1 MKRRTFFKYTVP
13 SIVAPVFIGGFNLR
27 AFAASPLVQAFNNSS
42 TDGNVLVLIQLA
54 GGNDGLN
61 MVIPVDYYSQYFNA
75 RKNIAIEE
83 NKILRLSN
91 NDGTGLHPSMTGIQN
106 LYNDGKISLVQG
118 VSYPAPNFSHFKAT
132 DIWLTGEDSSD
143 NITTGWLGRYLE
155 QQYPGYPEHYPNPQM
170 PDPFAIQIGS
180 VVSPALQGHSYP
192 MGMAISNPESFYKM
206 LEDHQDKNDD
216 HFNNDRVA
224 DQLSYLRQLSEKTD
238 AYAGVIKQAAK
249 KSKTLSTKYE
259 DKGKNNL
266 SEQLKIVARLISGGL
281 QTKVYVV
288 NIGGFDTHAGQTV
301 NTDTSKG
308 KHAQL
313 LENLSNSIAAFM
325 DDLKLMGVDDR
336 VMGMTFSEFGR
347 RIKSNASGGTDHGVA
362 APVIV
367 FGKKVKG
374 GQIGHSPII
383 PDNATVN
390 DNVSMQYDF
399 RSLYA
404 SILKDW
410 LGVDQN
416 ALSSILLHNFDT
428 LPLIG

>member
-13 SIVAPVFIGGFNLR
+13 SIVAPVFLGGFNLR

-61 MVIPVDYYSQYFNA
+61 MVIPVDYYSQYINA

-83 NKILRLSN
+83 SKILRLTG
-91 NDGTGLHPSMTGIQN
+91 NDSTGLHPSMTGIQN
-106 LYNDGKISLVQG
+106 LYNDGQISLVQG

-155 QQYPGYPEHYPNPQM
+155 QQYPGYPDHYPNPQM

-216 HFNNDRVA
+216 HFNSDRVA
-224 DQLSYLRQLSEKTD
+224 NQLSYLRELSEKTD
-238 AYAGVIKQAAK
+238 AYAGVIKKAAK

-347 RIKSNASGGTDHGVA
+347 RIRSNASGGTDHGVA

-383 PDNATVN
+383 PDNVTVN
-390 DNVSMQYDF
+390 DNVAMQYDF

-428 LPLIG
+428 LPLIA

>member
-13 SIVAPVFIGGFNLR
+13 SIVAPVFLGGFNLR
-27 AFAASPLVQAFNNSS
+27 AFAASPLVQAYNNSS
-42 TDGNVLVLIQLA
+42 TEGNVLVLIQLA

-83 NKILRLSN
+83 NKILRLAN
-91 NDGTGLHPSMTGIQN
+91 NDSTGLHPSMTGIQN

-132 DIWLTGEDSSD
+132 DIWLTGEDSTD

-155 QQYPGYPEHYPNPQM
+155 QQYPGYPDHYPNPQM

-216 HFNNDRVA
+216 HFNSDRVA
-224 DQLSYLRQLSEKTD
+224 DQLSYLRELSEKTD

-249 KSKTLSTKYE
+249 KSKNLSTKYD
-259 DKGKNNL
+259 DKARNNL

-281 QTKVYVV
+281 KTKVYVV

-347 RIKSNASGGTDHGVA
+347 RIRSNASGGTDHGVA

-367 FGKKVKG
+367 FGKNVKG
-374 GQIGHSPII
+374 GQIGHSPVI

-390 DNVSMQYDF
+390 DNIAMQYDF

-410 LGVDQN
+410 LGVDKN
-416 ALSSILLHNFDT
+416 ALSSILLHDFNT
-428 LPLIG
+428 LPLIA

>member
-1 MKRRTFFKYTVP
+1 MKRRTFFKYTIP

-27 AFAASPLVQAFNNSS
+27 AFAASPLVQAFNDSS
-42 TDGNVLVLIQLA
+42 TAGNVLVLIQLA

-61 MVIPVDYYSQYFNA
+61 MVIPVDFYSQYFNA

-83 NKILRLSN
+83 NKILRLSG
-91 NDGTGLHPSMTGIQN
+91 NDSTGLHPSMTGIQN

-132 DIWLTGEDSSD
+132 DIWLTGEDASD

-216 HFNNDRVA
+216 HFNSDRVA

-313 LENLSNSIAAFM
+313 LENLSQSIEAFM

-383 PDNATVN
+383 PDSATVN
-390 DNVSMQYDF
+390 DNVTMQYDF

-410 LGVDQN
+410 LAVDQN

-428 LPLIG
+428 LPLIA

>member
-13 SIVAPVFIGGFNLR
+13 SIVAPVFLGGFNLR

-61 MVIPVDYYSQYFNA
+61 MVIPVDYYSQYINA

-83 NKILRLSN
+83 NKILRLTG
-91 NDGTGLHPSMTGIQN
+91 NDSTGLHPSMTGIQN

-132 DIWLTGEDSSD
+132 DIWLTGEDSAD

-155 QQYPGYPEHYPNPQM
+155 QQYPGYPDHYPNPQM

-216 HFNNDRVA
+216 HFNTDRVA
-224 DQLSYLRQLSEKTD
+224 DQLSYLRELSEKTD

-249 KSKTLSTKYE
+249 KSKNLSTKYD
-259 DKGKNNL
+259 DKARNNL

-281 QTKVYVV
+281 KTKVYVV

-347 RIKSNASGGTDHGVA
+347 RIRSNASGGTDHGVA

-374 GQIGHSPII
+374 GQVGHSPII
-383 PDNATVN
+383 PDNVTVN
-390 DNVSMQYDF
+390 DNVAMQHDF

-416 ALSSILLHNFDT
+416 ALSAILLHDFNT
-428 LPLIG
+428 LPLIA

>member
-13 SIVAPVFIGGFNLR
+13 TIVAPVFLGGFNLR
-27 AFAASPLVQAFNNSS
+27 AFAASPLVQAFNNSP

-61 MVIPVDYYSQYFNA
+61 MVIPVDFYSQYVNA

-83 NKILRLSN
+83 NKILRLTN
-91 NDGTGLHPSMTGIQN
+91 NDSTGLHPSMTGIQN

-132 DIWLTGEDSSD
+132 DIWLTGEDSAD

-155 QQYPGYPEHYPNPQM
+155 QQYPGYPDHYPNPQM

-216 HFNNDRVA
+216 HFNSDRVA
-224 DQLSYLRQLSEKTD
+224 DQLSYLRELSEKTD

-249 KSKTLSTKYE
+249 KSKNLSTKYE
-259 DKGKNNL
+259 EKGKNNL

-308 KHAQL
+308 RHAQL
-313 LENLSNSIAAFM
+313 LENLSNSIEAFM

-347 RIKSNASGGTDHGVA
+347 RIRSNASGGTDHGVA

-374 GQIGHSPII
+374 GQIGHSPVI
-383 PDNATVN
+383 PDNVTVN
-390 DNVSMQYDF
+390 DNVAMQHDF

-410 LGVDQN
+410 LGVDQH
-416 ALSSILLHNFDT
+416 ALSAILLHDFKT
-428 LPLIG
+428 LPLIA